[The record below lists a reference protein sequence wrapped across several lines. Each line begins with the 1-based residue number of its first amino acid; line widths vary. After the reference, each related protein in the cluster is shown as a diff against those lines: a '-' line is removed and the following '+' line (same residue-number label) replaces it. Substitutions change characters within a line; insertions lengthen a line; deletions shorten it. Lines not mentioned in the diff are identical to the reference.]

1 MSDEGQTAE
10 ATAPEPTKI
19 DRKAVEDHPAF
30 KGVAKRA
37 QALEAKLAEMEAAT
51 KAAEEARLQQQ
62 GEFRTLAEQRL
73 AEIEALKAQHHRE
86 MLHRDADH
94 ALLEAGIKHPAL
106 RKGYVSEWLA
116 DPERKPLSEWAES
129 IKTDPMN
136 APLLSQVPAAPPV
149 GAGPSAGAAARAGVS
164 KSLEQ
169 LQKELASTDARIS
182 TAARTEIRALR
193 AAGKL
198 PAGV

>member
-1 MSDEGQTAE
+1 MSEVEQTAE

-19 DRKAVEDHPAF
+19 DRKAVENHPAF
-30 KGVAKRA
+30 KHAAKRA
-37 QALEAKLAEMEAAT
+37 EAAEARIAEMEAAT

-62 GEFRTLAEQRL
+62 GEWKALAETRT
-73 AEIEALKAQHHRE
+73 AELEAERAKHHRE

-129 IKTDPMN
+129 IKTDPLN

-149 GAGPSAGAAARAGVS
+149 GAGPSAGAAPRAGA
-164 KSLEQ
+164 E
-169 LQKELASTDARIS
+169 
-182 TAARTEIRALR
+182 ALDER
-193 AAGKL
+193 LRSIDPVVRKQAQAEWAKKNIPGMN
-198 PAGV
+198 